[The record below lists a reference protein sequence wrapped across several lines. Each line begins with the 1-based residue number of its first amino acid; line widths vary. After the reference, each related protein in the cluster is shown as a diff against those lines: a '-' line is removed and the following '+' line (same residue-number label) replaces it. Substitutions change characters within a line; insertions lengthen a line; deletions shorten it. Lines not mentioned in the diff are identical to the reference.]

1 MLPEITLAALF
12 LLVSFQLIVAR
23 RLRTAVGAYQLQS
36 WLLGGIAIALFVHT
50 HLTELLLFGL
60 LIVSLKGV
68 AIPTLLRR
76 RMRVALSAGR
86 ESSYH
91 VGFPTAL
98 LLGAALSLA
107 GFIAA
112 SRIPSPSHLLPGAD
126 LGIGIAVLLLGLFTT
141 TARRDGVLQMGG
153 LLAAENGLLLI
164 GLVLAPRLSLLIEF
178 ALVLDVLIA
187 VVVMSFLLAR
197 MREEVFS
204 TDTSE
209 LTRLRG

>member
-12 LLVSFQLIVAR
+12 LLVSFQLILAR

-36 WLLGGIAIALFVHT
+36 WLLGGISIALFVDT
-50 HLTELLLFGL
+50 HLLGLLAFGL
-60 LIVSLKGV
+60 LIVVLKGL

-76 RMRVALSAGR
+76 RMGFALTAGR
-86 ESSYH
+86 ESAYY

-98 LLGAALSLA
+98 LVGAALCLA

-112 SRIPSPSHLLPGAD
+112 SRIPSPSRLLPEAV

-153 LLAAENGLLLI
+153 LLVAENGLLLI

-187 VVVMSFLLAR
+187 VVVMAFLLAR
-197 MREEVFS
+197 MHEAVAS